1 MAGHHPWQNLVDK
14 MTPEQRG
21 RVKQKTEAMRIGL
34 LIADL
39 REETGMT
46 QQEIADKLGITQP
59 SVSKMEAGEEMQ
71 LSTLRKLVGAMGG
84 EVVLHMPDGDISLT
98 HLVGD

>member
-1 MAGHHPWQNLVDK
+1 MAGHYPWQNLVDK
-14 MTPEQRG
+14 MTPEQR
-21 RVKQKTEAMRIGL
+21 RRIKQKTEAMKIGM

-39 REETGMT
+39 REQNGMT

-71 LSTLRKLVGAMGG
+71 LTTLRKLVGAMGG
-84 EVVLHMPDGDISLT
+84 EVVLHMPSGDISLT
-98 HLVGD
+98 NLSGN